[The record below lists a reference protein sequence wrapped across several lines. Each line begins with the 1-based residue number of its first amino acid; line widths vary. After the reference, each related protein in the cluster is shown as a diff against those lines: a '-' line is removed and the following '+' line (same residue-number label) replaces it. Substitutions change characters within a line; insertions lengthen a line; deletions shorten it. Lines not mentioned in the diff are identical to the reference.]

1 MPEPTTPAATT
12 TIIRREKSTIVSRES
27 AEEVSLLGRGTAL
40 TPEDLA
46 KIPLFKAVPKKLL
59 EDNYGA
65 VVLREFKAGEVVCR
79 QGEFGSTAFYVQ
91 SGSCD
96 VFISTPIAHVEN
108 EPKRGLMGLVK
119 KMASIMQSDKDRP
132 RDKRTNPSHVHID
145 APVDLPWGAF
155 TATIGEG
162 SLFGEMTCLNFYPR
176 SATVIAREDTVVL
189 EMLRNILDVLYRSE
203 PQAKWRKEKTRWL
216 ADNPGQKFPT
226 PRPEDGPIGKSY
238 RDRALK
244 NHLRNFE
251 LFRNVSDE
259 FLERLRVNAEIVTY
273 EPGEVICRQGE
284 LADEFYIIRIGFVK
298 VTQGRPGGEMVLQ
311 YLSRGQYFG
320 EIALLSRS
328 EGKEAFRTATCTAL
342 DHVEVVAISGE
353 DFVSLVAQFPE
364 ARRMLAAEAEKRLKQ
379 NAEQVSLTRTV
390 ELGEFLDQGLI
401 QAQSLLILDLERCT
415 RCDECVRACA
425 DSHDGVTRLIRD
437 GLRFDKYLVPTSC
450 RSCLD
455 PVCMIGCPVGS
466 IRRSESR
473 EIVIEDWCIGCEL
486 CANNCPYGNINM
498 HGFEVAADSKLF
510 QKQTPLR
517 EGRVKLRPLPA
528 SFDVTTMPEG
538 MTYDERFGELVW
550 CGVPNAKNREALR
563 GFCDDAAYQRALDA
577 IMSQMETRV
586 PLPILPSDFKVKQR
600 YANFINYDEQ
610 QKSLVFSGVV
620 APDDVDEYMSFS
632 SDVQYKQAVQQAAKK
647 SYGGKAVVYK
657 ATTCDLCESLKQEP
671 NCVYACPH
679 EAAHRVDPR
688 TFFKPVLSG
697 KD

>member
-1 MPEPTTPAATT
+1 MAEPAPTT

-40 TPEDLA
+40 TAEDLA

-96 VFISTPIAHVEN
+96 VFITTPIAHVEN
-108 EPKRGLMGLVK
+108 EPKRGFMGLVK
-119 KMASIMQSDKDRP
+119 RMASIMRSDKEQP
-132 RDKRTNPSHVHID
+132 RDTRANPSHVHID
-145 APVDLPWGAF
+145 APVDLPWGNF
-155 TATIGEG
+155 TATIGAE

-176 SATVIAREDTVVL
+176 SATVIAREDTVVP
-189 EMLRNILDVLYRSE
+189 EMLRNILDVLYRNE
-203 PQAKWRKEKTRWL
+203 PQATWRKEKMRWL
-216 ADNPGQKFPT
+216 ADSPGQRFPT
-226 PRPEDGPIGKSY
+226 PRPEDGPIGKAY
-238 RDRALK
+238 RERALK

-251 LFRNVSDE
+251 LFTNVSE
-259 FLERLRVNAEIVTY
+259 AFLEHLRVNAEIVTY

-284 LADEFYIIRIGFVK
+284 VADEFYIIRIGFVK

-320 EIALLSRS
+320 EIALLSRA
-328 EGKEAFRTATCTAL
+328 EGREALRTATCTAL

-353 DFVSLVAQFPE
+353 DFVSLVAHFAE
-364 ARRMLAAEAEKRLKQ
+364 ARRMLAAEADKRLKQ

-466 IRRSESR
+466 IRRSETR
-473 EIVIEDWCIGCEL
+473 ELVLEGWCIGCEL

-498 HGFEVAADSKLF
+498 HGVEVAADSKLF

-528 SFDVTTMPEG
+528 GFDVTTMPEG

-563 GFCDDAAYQRALDA
+563 GFCSDREYRRALDD
-577 IMSQMETRV
+577 MLKQLETRV
-586 PLPILPSDFKVKQR
+586 PLPILPKDLKIKQR
-600 YANFINYDEQ
+600 LANFINYDEE
-610 QKSLVFSGVV
+610 QKTLVFSGVV
-620 APDDVDEYMSFS
+620 APDDVEEYQSFS
-632 SDVQYKQAVQQAAKK
+632 ADVEYRKAVEAASRK
-647 SYGGKAVVYK
+647 SFGRKAVVYK

-679 EAAHRVDPR
+679 DAAHRVDPR
-688 TFFKPVLSG
+688 TFFKPVLAG